1 MFTFTRTTDP
11 NLARLPPDHRPAV
24 LHALATLCTIYGHP
38 PAPEEEGFVAYVEAQ
53 DTPQSLRSA
62 IGRNVEA
69 LEGVY
74 RDGPCLVG
82 VILWNN
88 EAGVTLVC
96 PDLDDHAPQ
105 IVRTLRHHL

>member
-24 LHALATLCTIYGHP
+24 LHALATLCEIYGHP
-38 PAPEEEGFVAYVEAQ
+38 PDPDEEGFVAYVEGQ
-53 DTPQSLRSA
+53 DTPQSLRTA
-62 IGRNVEA
+62 LRAPVDG
-69 LEGVY
+69 LEGVF

-82 VILWNN
+82 IILWNN

-96 PDLDDHAPQ
+96 PDQGGHALEVAR
-105 IVRTLRHHL
+105 ILKEHL